1 MMETKSNDVQM
12 FDFKGDQ
19 VRVVMIN
26 SEPYFVGKDVT
37 GVLGYKNANDA
48 LNKHIENE
56 DKGVAFC
63 DTLGGKQK
71 MTVINES
78 GLYSLILSSKLPQ
91 AKQFKHWVTSEVLP
105 SIHKYGAYATPQTIE
120 SIIDNP
126 DFGIKLLQSLKSE
139 QDKNKKLESQNKS
152 MKPKAL
158 FADAVETSNTSILV
172 GQLAKLLKQNGV
184 DIGQNKL
191 FKYLRDNHYLGKRG
205 EYYNMPT
212 QRSME
217 MGLFEIKERTIQ
229 NPDGSVQTVRTTK
242 VTGKGQTYFVNK
254 FL

>member
-1 MMETKSNDVQM
+1 MPSL
-12 FDFKGDQ
+12 
-19 VRVVMIN
+19 R
-26 SEPYFVGKDVT
+26 
-37 GVLGYKNANDA
+37 
-48 LNKHIENE
+48 KH
-56 DKGVAFC
+56 
-63 DTLGGKQK
+63 
-71 MTVINES
+71 
-78 GLYSLILSSKLPQ
+78 
-91 AKQFKHWVTSEVLP
+91 
-105 SIHKYGAYATPQTIE
+105 GAYATPQTIE
-120 SIIDNP
+120 SIIENP

-139 QDKNKKLESQNKS
+139 QSKNKKLESQNKA

-191 FKYLRDNHYLGKRG
+191 FKYLRDNHYLGQRG

-212 QRSME
+212 QYSME

-254 FL
+254 FLK

>member
-1 MMETKSNDVQM
+1 MNELIKTFKQKDGSVAVDGRDLHDFLEVETPYRIWIQRMIEYGFTENVDFEGFEQKSTKPQ
-12 FDFKGDQ
+12 GGRPQ
-19 VRVVMIN
+19 VNHALTLDMAKELSMIQRT
-26 SEPYFVGKDVT
+26 K
-37 GVLGYKNANDA
+37 K
-48 LNKHIENE
+48 
-56 DKGVAFC
+56 
-63 DTLGGKQK
+63 GKQARQYFIYMEK
-71 MTVINES
+71 
-78 GLYSLILSSKLPQ
+78 Q
-91 AKQFKHWVTSEVLP
+91 AKSKQQLP
-105 SIHKYGAYATPQTIE
+105 LPKDYPSALRALADSVEENQ
-120 SIIDNP
+120 
-126 DFGIKLLQSLKSE
+126 
-139 QDKNKKLESQNKS
+139 KLESQNKA

-212 QRSME
+212 QYSME

-229 NPDGSVQTVRTTK
+229 NPDGSVKTVRTTK

-254 FL
+254 FLK

>member
-139 QDKNKKLESQNKS
+139 QDKNKKLESQ
-152 MKPKAL
+152 KAPFPL
-158 FADAVETSNTSILV
+158 SI
-172 GQLAKLLKQNGV
+172 
-184 DIGQNKL
+184 
-191 FKYLRDNHYLGKRG
+191 
-205 EYYNMPT
+205 E
-212 QRSME
+212 
-217 MGLFEIKERTIQ
+217 
-229 NPDGSVQTVRTTK
+229 
-242 VTGKGQTYFVNK
+242 
-254 FL
+254 

>member
-1 MMETKSNDVQM
+1 
-12 FDFKGDQ
+12 
-19 VRVVMIN
+19 MIN
-26 SEPYFVGKDVT
+26 MNELIKTFKQ
-37 GVLGYKNANDA
+37 NDGSVAVDGRDLHDFLEVDTQYTKWIDRMIEYGFTENVDFTSFSQKSLKPSGGRPQVNHA
-48 LNKHIENE
+48 L
-56 DKGVAFC
+56 
-63 DTLGGKQK
+63 TLDMAKELSMIQRTKKGKQARQYFISMEK
-71 MTVINES
+71 
-78 GLYSLILSSKLPQ
+78 Q
-91 AKQFKHWVTSEVLP
+91 AKSKQQLP
-105 SIHKYGAYATPQTIE
+105 LPKDYPSALRALADSVEENQ
-120 SIIDNP
+120 
-126 DFGIKLLQSLKSE
+126 
-139 QDKNKKLESQNKS
+139 KLESQNKA

-172 GQLAKLLKQNGV
+172 GQLAKLIKQNGI

-212 QRSME
+212 QYSME

-229 NPDGSVQTVRTTK
+229 NPDGSVKTVRTTK

>member
-1 MMETKSNDVQM
+1 MENDIQN
-12 FDFKGDQ
+12 FSFNGNQ

-78 GLYSLILSSKLPQ
+78 GLYSLIISSKLPQ

-120 SIIDNP
+120 NIIDNP

-139 QDKNKKLESQNKS
+139 QDKNKKLESQNNA

-172 GQLAKLLKQNGV
+172 GQLAKLIKQNGV

-212 QRSME
+212 QYSME
-217 MGLFEIKERTIQ
+217 MGLFEIKERIIQ
-229 NPDGSVQTVRTTK
+229 NPDGSVKTVRTTK

>member
-1 MMETKSNDVQM
+1 MNELIKTFKQKDGSVAVDGRNLHDFLEVETPYRIWIQRMIEYGFTENVDFEGFEQKSTKPQ
-12 FDFKGDQ
+12 GGRPQ
-19 VRVVMIN
+19 VNHALTLDMAKELSMIQRT
-26 SEPYFVGKDVT
+26 DR
-37 GVLGYKNANDA
+37 
-48 LNKHIENE
+48 
-56 DKGVAFC
+56 
-63 DTLGGKQK
+63 GKQARQYFISMEK
-71 MTVINES
+71 
-78 GLYSLILSSKLPQ
+78 Q
-91 AKQFKHWVTSEVLP
+91 AKSKQQLP
-105 SIHKYGAYATPQTIE
+105 LPKDYPSALRALADSVEENQ
-120 SIIDNP
+120 
-126 DFGIKLLQSLKSE
+126 
-139 QDKNKKLESQNKS
+139 KLESQNKA

-212 QRSME
+212 QYSME

-229 NPDGSVQTVRTTK
+229 NPDGSVKTVRTTK

-254 FL
+254 FLK

>member
-1 MMETKSNDVQM
+1 MNEGMIQMNELIKTFKQNDGSVAVDGRDLHDFLEVDTQYTKWIDRMIEYGFTENV
-12 FDFKGDQ
+12 DFTSFSQKSLKPNGGRPQ
-19 VRVVMIN
+19 VNHALTLDMAKELSMIQRT
-26 SEPYFVGKDVT
+26 K
-37 GVLGYKNANDA
+37 K
-48 LNKHIENE
+48 
-56 DKGVAFC
+56 
-63 DTLGGKQK
+63 GKQARQYFISMEK
-71 MTVINES
+71 
-78 GLYSLILSSKLPQ
+78 Q
-91 AKQFKHWVTSEVLP
+91 AKSKQQLP
-105 SIHKYGAYATPQTIE
+105 LPKDYPSALRALADSVEENQ
-120 SIIDNP
+120 
-126 DFGIKLLQSLKSE
+126 
-139 QDKNKKLESQNKS
+139 KLESQNKA

-172 GQLAKLLKQNGV
+172 GQLAKLIKQNGV

-212 QRSME
+212 QYSME

-229 NPDGSVQTVRTTK
+229 NPDGSVKTVRTTK

>member
-1 MMETKSNDVQM
+1 MCELIKTFKQNDGSVAVDGRDLHNFLEVKERYNDWFRDMQKYG
-12 FDFKGDQ
+12 FTENVDFISFTGKRAKPRGGRPQ
-19 VRVVMIN
+19 VNHALTLDMAKELSMIQRT
-26 SEPYFVGKDVT
+26 DR
-37 GVLGYKNANDA
+37 
-48 LNKHIENE
+48 
-56 DKGVAFC
+56 
-63 DTLGGKQK
+63 GKQARQYFISMEK
-71 MTVINES
+71 
-78 GLYSLILSSKLPQ
+78 Q
-91 AKQFKHWVTSEVLP
+91 AKSKQQLP
-105 SIHKYGAYATPQTIE
+105 LPKDYPSALRELADSVEENQ
-120 SIIDNP
+120 
-126 DFGIKLLQSLKSE
+126 
-139 QDKNKKLESQNKS
+139 KLESQNKV

-205 EYYNMPT
+205 DYYNMPT
-212 QRSME
+212 QYSME

-229 NPDGSVQTVRTTK
+229 NPDGSVKTVRTTK